1 MNSNMTH
8 RGPGI
13 KSWRLIIR
21 NLPFDTKEEEVT
33 ELASKFGRIKE
44 LRLPKCK
51 DTKFP
56 DSCAGFCFVQYFGRK
71 EAEEAKEQLNFTQ
84 FKSRKVAVD
93 WALDKDSYMTKT
105 IEGGSQKN
113 VKRTSKQRIV
123 FEEDEKME
131 TDDGSSG
138 DEEAD
143 VKKEV
148 KEELEEPESDDGC
161 SSDGEAD
168 IKDEIKDEVEDL
180 ELKSIQKKE
189 EPKRREDKA
198 VTEGRVVFL
207 RNLDF
212 DTTNEDVKEE
222 AEKYGK
228 VSLAIM
234 CKYKQTD
241 QATGTAFV
249 HFAEKESADKFLDQL
264 VKEDGILMKDRRIYG
279 HRALP
284 KSDAESLKKD
294 AKKQPKDKR
303 NLHLLR
309 ASLIRTGTAQARDMS
324 ETDGQMRQKLA
335 EVAKTKLKNLHMF
348 VSPTRLAIHNIP
360 FAYTDEQFR
369 QVCLDRAKGGQTEAV
384 NITECRIMR
393 EKKGKDAKGRLILG
407 RSKGFGFVEF
417 DTHTNALTCLRTMNN
432 NSEIFTNERRPIVEF
447 AIENLQALRLKE
459 QRRFGPKSGR
469 TQIGNKSQVG
479 PLTVKDAAALVDTKR
494 TLMAGGKKWL
504 PKKLGAKVRHKN
516 TGGPSKS
523 TKKSKKTSKSP
534 KNSKAKKT
542 IRKKKA

>member
-1 MNSNMTH
+1 MDWNINH

-51 DTKFP
+51 DKKFP
-56 DSCAGFCFVQYFGRK
+56 DSCAGFCFVQYSGRK
-71 EAEEAKEQLNFTQ
+71 EAAEAKEQLNFTQ

-93 WALDKDSYMTKT
+93 WALDKDTYMTKT
-105 IEGGSQKN
+105 LEGGSQKN

-123 FEEDEKME
+123 FQEDDKME
-131 TDDGSSG
+131 TVDASSG
-138 DEEAD
+138 DEEVD
-143 VKKEV
+143 VKKEI
-148 KEELEEPESDDGC
+148 KEEVDEPSDDGC

-168 IKDEIKDEVEDL
+168 IKDEIKEEVKDP
-180 ELKSIQKKE
+180 
-189 EPKRREDKA
+189 EPKRREDIA

-264 VKEDGILMKDRRIYG
+264 VKEDGVLLKDRRVYG

-284 KSDAESLKKD
+284 KSDAESLKKN

-303 NLHLLR
+303 NLHLLK
-309 ASLIRTGTAQARDMS
+309 ASLIRSGTAQARDMS

-335 EVAKTKLKNLHMF
+335 SVAKTKLKNLHMF

-369 QVCLDRAKGGQTEAV
+369 QVCLDRAKGGPGKNV
-384 NITECRIMR
+384 HITECRIMR
-393 EKKGKDAKGRLILG
+393 EKKGKDAKGRIILG

-432 NSEIFTNERRPIVEF
+432 NPEVFTNERRPIVEF

-459 QRRFGPKSGR
+459 RRRVGSKGGR
-469 TQIGNKSQVG
+469 S
-479 PLTVKDAAALVDTKR
+479 
-494 TLMAGGKKWL
+494 
-504 PKKLGAKVRHKN
+504 
-516 TGGPSKS
+516 S
-523 TKKSKKTSKSP
+523 KKS
-534 KNSKAKKT
+534 
-542 IRKKKA
+542 